1 MLYIENIENNSIF
14 LDGYDGNEIELK
26 VMSRNA
32 RNVKKHF
39 VIDYVSSPNIVAYT
53 LGGDS
58 IKIEYEPREVTDNAF
73 IILKNTLG
81 ETMRLTIVPKLFYS
95 MEKTFKFK
103 ISSYKELE
111 DGSIRLKLLSKVN
124 DMEIGWKITY
134 DGKPM
139 TYIISP
145 MESDKGDYVTIK
157 PNATIVNDF
166 TSVIIFKQDES
177 DEEIRFEI
185 LNTPNGIMRKR
196 VEK

>member
-1 MLYIENIENNSIF
+1 MLYIENIENDSIS
-14 LDGYDGNEIELK
+14 LDNYDGNEVELK
-26 VMSRNA
+26 VVSRNA
-32 RNVKKHF
+32 KGMKKHF
-39 VIDYVSSPNIVAYT
+39 VVDYVSSPNIVVYT
-53 LGGDS
+53 LGGSS
-58 IKIEYEPREVTDNAF
+58 IKIEYEPREITEEQFILIKNA
-73 IILKNTLG
+73 LG

-111 DGSIRLKLLSKVN
+111 DGSIRLKILSKVN

-139 TYIISP
+139 TYIITP
-145 MESDKGDYVTIK
+145 MESDKGDYVKIK

-185 LNTPNGIMRKR
+185 LNTPNGIHK
-196 VEK
+196 KG